1 MRNINEIELKNKRVL
16 MRVDFNVPMDKGGNI
31 IDDARILAAIP
42 TIKYI
47 SAQGARLILMSHLG
61 RPDGKRDEKYSLQAV
76 ARHLGQLL
84 GQEIKMAEDCIGPAV
99 QIRVDELGSGEIILL
114 ENVRFHAEEEQNDP
128 AFSQALASLG
138 DVFVNDAFGTAHR
151 AHSSTSG
158 VADFLPAYAGFL
170 LENEVNML
178 RKVMEHPDSPR
189 MAILGGAKI
198 KDKLGLIRNL
208 LDKMDILL
216 IGGGMANTFLKAQG
230 IAIGKSICEDKLLE
244 EARGLLELA
253 REKNKKVLLP
263 LDVVITD
270 ELTGSSA
277 GIVTDINHIPADKM
291 IVDIGPRSIEIFS
304 AAIAKAHTII
314 WNGPVGVYEYEQF
327 AQGTEALAHAIASS
341 SAVSVVGGGDS
352 AAVVHKLNLDKEI
365 THIST
370 GGGATLELLEG
381 IELPGVKSCE
391 W

>member
-1 MRNINEIELKNKRVL
+1 LRSIREVELKGKRVL
-16 MRVDFNVPMDKGGNI
+16 MRADFNIPMDKNGNI
-31 IDDARILAAIP
+31 IDDVRITAAMP
-42 TIKYI
+42 TMKYI
-47 SAQGARLILMSHLG
+47 IGQGARLILMSHLG
-61 RPDGKRDEKYSLQAV
+61 RPDGKRDAKYSLRPV
-76 ARHLGQLL
+76 AEQLAQLIGQP
-84 GQEIKMAEDCIGPAV
+84 IKMADDCIGPEV
-99 QIRVDELGSGEIILL
+99 QAMVAAMASGEILLL
-114 ENVRFHAEEEQNDP
+114 ENVRFHSEEEENDRD
-128 AFSQALASLG
+128 FSKALASLG

-158 VADFLPAYAGFL
+158 VAAFLPAYAGFL
-170 LENEVNML
+170 LENEVDML
-178 RKVMEHPDSPR
+178 RKVLENPESPR

-230 IAIGKSICEDKLLE
+230 INIGKSISEDKMLDEASSLL
-244 EARGLLELA
+244 RLA
-253 REKNKKVLLP
+253 QEKNKTILLP
-263 LDVVITD
+263 LDVVLTD
-270 ELTGSSA
+270 ELSANSLGSVAS
-277 GIVTDINHIPADKM
+277 INNIPADKM
-291 IVDIGPRSIEIFS
+291 IVDIGPQSVEAFS
-304 AAIAKAHTII
+304 AAIAQARNII

-327 AQGTEALAHAIASS
+327 AQGTDALARAIAKS

-352 AAVVHKLNLDKEI
+352 AAVVYKLGLEKEF

-381 IELPGVKSCE
+381 IQLPGVKSCE